1 MDIRQM
7 PRETRVRCVDTI
19 RFLAADAVEAANSGH
34 PGTPMGAADHAF
46 VVWSEFLNFDPAAP
60 SWPNRDRFVLSGG
73 HASMLLYSL
82 LHLSGH
88 DLPLAELKRFRQWG
102 SKTPGH
108 PEFRHTVGVE
118 LTTGPLGAGFATAVG
133 MALASKM
140 LAARF
145 NTETMPVID
154 AHVFGIC
161 GDGDMQEGVTSE
173 AASLAGHLG
182 LGNLIFVYD
191 SNDITIE
198 GHLDVAMDDD
208 VRRRFEAYGWYVQQ
222 VDGHDH
228 DSIRAA
234 LILAKKQTVKPS
246 LVIAK
251 TVIGR
256 GAPTK
261 ANTHGVHGTPLGKTE
276 LAAMRKNLG
285 WPEETFHVPD
295 EVRAVW
301 TARAAEGKKA
311 REDWER
317 MFASWRTE
325 HPDLAKQWDAQWE
338 HAVPADLPEQLA
350 AAVAGKSDATR
361 SLSGMVIQKATALV
375 PSLLGGAADLE
386 PSTKTG
392 IKGAASVVKASV
404 QSDFLPDASFAGKNL
419 HFGIREH
426 AMGSMSNGMVL
437 FGGWQCYSAT
447 FLVFSDYMRAP
458 IRLAALSKLPT
469 IFIFTH
475 DSFWVGED
483 GPTHQP
489 IEHLWSLR
497 LIPDVDLWRPADG
510 LETALAW
517 AHAVA
522 LPDGPMPSILILTRQ
537 TVPVFERPA
546 GFTARDIW
554 KGGYVL
560 SEAAGGKPELVIL
573 STGSEVG
580 PALEAKTLL
589 EKAGQKV
596 RLVSVP
602 CVERFKRQPQAYR
615 DAVLPPGVP
624 RVSVEAGRTDP
635 WYQFV
640 GLDGLAIGID
650 HFGHSAPGE
659 VLAEELGLT
668 GAKIAA
674 RVTTWQAERRA
685 KG

>member
-1 MDIRQM
+1 MDIRQL
-7 PRETRVRCVDTI
+7 PADTRSRCVDTM

-34 PGTPMGAADHAF
+34 PGTPMGAADLAF
-46 VVWSEFLNFDPAAP
+46 VLWSEFLHFDPSLP

-118 LTTGPLGAGFATAVG
+118 LTTGPLGAGFATSVG
-133 MALASKM
+133 MALAAKM

-145 NTETMPVID
+145 NTDAMPVVD
-154 AHVFGIC
+154 AHIFGIC

-182 LGNLIFVYD
+182 LGNLVFIYD
-191 SNDITIE
+191 CNEITIE

-222 VDGHDH
+222 IDGHDH

-234 LILAKKQTVKPS
+234 LTLAKKQTVKPS
-246 LVIAK
+246 LIIAK
-251 TVIGR
+251 TVIGK

-261 ANTHGVHGTPLGKTE
+261 SGTHEVHGTPLGKVE
-276 LAAMRKNLG
+276 LAAMRKLLG

-301 TARAAEGKKA
+301 KAREAEGKKA
-311 REDWER
+311 RLDWEKL
-317 MFASWRTE
+317 FASWRAE
-325 HPDLAKQWDAQWE
+325 HPDLAKLWDAHWD
-338 HAVPADLPEQLA
+338 HAVPADFAEQLA
-350 AAVAGKSDATR
+350 AVVGTKSDATR
-361 SLSGMVIQKATALV
+361 SLSGLVIQKATALV
-375 PSLLGGAADLE
+375 PSLVGGAADLE

-392 IKGAASVVKASV
+392 IKGAASIVKASV
-404 QSDFLPDASFAGKNL
+404 QSDELADASFAGRNL

-426 AMGSMSNGMVL
+426 AMGSISNGMCL

-522 LPDGPMPSILILTRQ
+522 VPDGPRPSILILTRQ
-537 TVPVFERPA
+537 KVPAFDHPA
-546 GFTARDIW
+546 GFTPRDVW
-554 KGGYVL
+554 KGAYVL
-560 SEAAGGKPELVIL
+560 SEAAGGTPDLVL
-573 STGSEVG
+573 LATGSEVG

-589 EKAGQKV
+589 EKAGRKV
-596 RLVSVP
+596 RLVSMP
-602 CVERFKRQPQAYR
+602 CVERFKKQPGDYR
-615 DAVLPPGVP
+615 DRVLPRGIP

-650 HFGHSAPGE
+650 HFGASAPGE

-668 GAKIAA
+668 GARIAA
-674 RVTTWQAERRA
+674 TVTTWWEQRRA